1 MERPVFC
8 ASCFKSLASG
18 FWLMA
23 KYDFIV
29 RSWWCLK
36 DVRMR
41 FVRWPLVSGGEDCD
55 AGWGPSKWVRCML
68 QEGSIDRPEK
78 RKEILHSYD
87 VRHVMTQSHIFI
99 KYSIQFKIY
108 LKLKKKKKQSMQH
121 VQIIKKLSNTEKID
135 FFFFLL

>member
-1 MERPVFC
+1 
-8 ASCFKSLASG
+8 
-18 FWLMA
+18 
-23 KYDFIV
+23 
-29 RSWWCLK
+29 
-36 DVRMR
+36 
-41 FVRWPLVSGGEDCD
+41 
-55 AGWGPSKWVRCML
+55 ML